1 MVYVLAV
8 AAALANALTSVMQ
21 RMGVEDAPASDTMKL
36 SLLAYALRRKV
47 WLAGFALMIGSFLMQ
62 AVALHFGRLTQ
73 VQPVLTTELL
83 FLVLILGTWFRYR
96 IGWREWVGAIG
107 ISAGLA
113 GFLVF
118 ADPGGGNDVPDTAEW
133 LTVGGVC
140 VGAIALCVLLTRF
153 GARWWRA
160 AMFGSAAAV
169 AFAFTAAMTRMVA
182 GYAANNWVGIFTHW
196 EAYGLAAFG
205 VTGVFLA
212 QNAYHAGPIAASQST
227 LVLVDP
233 LASIAIGIGLFGD
246 NLRTGE
252 PWGPLEAVS
261 LLLLFVGAVILSNSP
276 LVAGIK
282 GEEDGDFERLGG
294 RLGDPSIQ
302 QLPGT

>member
-8 AAALANALTSVMQ
+8 AAALANALTSVLQ

-36 SLLAYALRRKV
+36 SLLTYALRRKV
-47 WLAGFALMIGSFLMQ
+47 WLAGFALMLGSFLMQ
-62 AVALHFGRLTQ
+62 AIALHFGRLTQ

-118 ADPGGGNDVPDTAEW
+118 ANPGGGNDVPDAAEW

-140 VGAIALCVLLTRF
+140 VGAMAVCVLLTRF

-160 AMFGSAAAV
+160 AMFGTAAAI
-169 AFAFTAAMTRMVA
+169 AYAFTAALTRVVA
-182 GYAANNWVGIFTHW
+182 GQAASNWVGIFTHW

-205 VTGVFLA
+205 VAAVFLS

-252 PWGPLEAVS
+252 PWGPLEAFS
-261 LLLLFVGAVILSNSP
+261 LLILFVAAVILSNSP
-276 LVAGIK
+276 LVAGVK
-282 GEEDGDFERLGG
+282 GEGNGEFDRLGN
-294 RLGDPSIQ
+294 RLADPSIQ